1 MIRDYLGAVSTAATR
16 KLPKGDRLLFV
27 GRTRAALEAQVGP
40 LASADDADAVAAALT
55 ALGDPDELAAKE
67 RERLYSARRRGA
79 AAEPPTLWKPPGKTS
94 RRATPPGRPPRSG
107 PAEPRSAAPAE
118 SRPRRSR
125 TWPYRRTGP
134 DDPALPGAPPA
145 PAGSGTAE
153 PGGPGPG
160 NPEPKKPE
168 PGTAGPGSTVHI
180 PQPRQP
186 EQPPRPAIR
195 PASTGVG
202 RPPGRRAARD
212 RHWASLSGAGHRPGR
227 RAAGQEARDG
237 GTGHGGQRLAGAGP
251 AGTGT
256 PTGTAGPGAANG
268 TAGPGVSGRSV
279 GPGAPGGTVGPGAS
293 GRSVGPGAA
302 GPSAGPGGN
311 HGTVGP
317 AVQNGHNGAAGPG
330 TQNGAAPGGR
340 NGAAAPGSQ
349 AGDTAPGP
357 VTAGPGAARATQPG
371 VAPPDGTEPLSI
383 VPGMGTPEADDDE
396 PAGRRF
402 GPPVPLAEAWLL
414 ARKNPL
420 EAVAVVVLG
429 IGGLLLPFPLW
440 LVGGLIALF
449 SRRWGKRDKWL
460 ALIGPPGFAVICMLL
475 LGVSGRRELLPRAGA
490 GVASVQPAA
499 PGGQPAVCRVPG
511 VAAAERPTAP
521 EDPAMAARPLIPGRF
536 WCLFS
541 HG

>member
-1 MIRDYLGAVSTAATR
+1 MRRRSPRQPSAAKMIRDYLGAVSTAATR

-107 PAEPRSAAPAE
+107 PAEPRSACGLAE

-153 PGGPGPG
+153 PGRPGPG

-195 PASTGVG
+195 PAPPGWDARRDGAQPGTATGPASAG
-202 RPPGRRAARD
+202 RDTGRDGAPPGRKP
-212 RHWASLSGAGHRPGR
+212 GTVGPGTAGS
-227 RAAGQEARDG
+227 AGW
-237 GTGHGGQRLAGAGP
+237 LGP

-256 PTGTAGPGAANG
+256 PTGTAGPGAAQRDRR
-268 TAGPGVSGRSV
+268 AGRIRQECWAWCAWRDGWAGRFRQERRAGCVRPECGARRKPWDRRASCAERAQRGGWAGYAERRRAGRAERRRGAGQPGRRCRAWPGDRRPGRR
-279 GPGAPGGTVGPGAS
+279 PG
-293 GRSVGPGAA
+293 
-302 GPSAGPGGN
+302 
-311 HGTVGP
+311 
-317 AVQNGHNGAAGPG
+317 
-330 TQNGAAPGGR
+330 
-340 NGAAAPGSQ
+340 
-349 AGDTAPGP
+349 D
-357 VTAGPGAARATQPG
+357 AARAG
-371 VAPPDGTEPLSI
+371 
-383 VPGMGTPEADDDE
+383 
-396 PAGRRF
+396 PAGRHR
-402 GPPVPLAEAWLL
+402 A
-414 ARKNPL
+414 
-420 EAVAVVVLG
+420 AVH
-429 IGGLLLPFPLW
+429 
-440 LVGGLIALF
+440 
-449 SRRWGKRDKWL
+449 
-460 ALIGPPGFAVICMLL
+460 
-475 LGVSGRRELLPRAGA
+475 RAGHGNA
-490 GVASVQPAA
+490 R
-499 PGGQPAVCRVPG
+499 GGR
-511 VAAAERPTAP
+511 
-521 EDPAMAARPLIPGRF
+521 
-536 WCLFS
+536 
-541 HG
+541 

>member
-55 ALGDPDELAAKE
+55 ALGDPDELADKE

-107 PAEPRSAAPAE
+107 PAEPRSAGGPAE
-118 SRPRRSR
+118 SRPRRAR

-153 PGGPGPG
+153 PGRPAPG
-160 NPEPKKPE
+160 NPELKKPE

-180 PQPRQP
+180 PQPRQL
-186 EQPPRPAIR
+186 EQPPGPAIR
-195 PASTGVG
+195 PAPPGWDAHRDGAQPGTATGPASAG
-202 RPPGRRAARD
+202 RDTGRDGAPPGRKP
-212 RHWASLSGAGHRPGR
+212 GTVGPGTAGSAGWLGPPGS
-227 RAAGQEARDG
+227 AG
-237 GTGHGGQRLAGAGP
+237 L
-251 AGTGT
+251 GT

-268 TAGPGVSGRSV
+268 AAGPGVSGRSV

-293 GRSVGPGAA
+293 GRSVGPGAS

-357 VTAGPGAARATQPG
+357 ATAGPGAGPATQPG
-371 VAPPDGTEPLSI
+371 VAPADGTKPLSI

-420 EAVAVVVLG
+420 EAVAVLVLG

-475 LGVSGRRELLPRAGA
+475 LGVSGGGNFFHALAQASHQFGLLLRVGSLLSAGYLVWRLRSGPRRRKTPPWLR
-490 GVASVQPAA
+490 
-499 PGGQPAVCRVPG
+499 
-511 VAAAERPTAP
+511 
-521 EDPAMAARPLIPGRF
+521 GR
-536 WCLFS
+536 
-541 HG
+541 